1 MSLILQMRAT
11 VPISV
16 EIRKLGQQ
24 DLPAI
29 ARIHKLAFPGSA
41 LTALGADAVR
51 RYYEWQLT
59 GPHDVSALGA
69 FYGNEMAGFCFGGVF
84 RGAMSGFLRK
94 NRIYLAWLVLTH
106 PWLVTNALFRDRL
119 ISGLKVL
126 RRFSKSGRANQP
138 TQDHKKPS
146 FGILSIAVNPEFQG
160 KGLAKALMMESEAIA
175 RRQGF
180 DEMNLSV
187 NPDNYRAIRFYDSLG
202 WQKATREGVWSGEMV
217 KTLSI

>member
-1 MSLILQMRAT
+1 
-11 VPISV
+11 VPTSIEV
-16 EIRKLGQQ
+16 RVLGQR

-29 ARIHKLAFPGSA
+29 VRIHTLAFPGSA
-41 LTALGADAVR
+41 LTALGAGAVR

-94 NRIYLAWLVLTH
+94 NRVYLAWLVLTH
-106 PWLVTNALFRDRL
+106 PWLVANPLFRDRL
-119 ISGLKVL
+119 INGLKVL
-126 RRFSKSGRANQP
+126 RRFSKPGRANQP
-138 TQDHKKPS
+138 KPNQKKPP

-160 KGLAKALMMESEAIA
+160 MGVGKVLMMESEIVAKL
-175 RRQGF
+175 RGF
-180 DEMNLSV
+180 DEMNLTV
-187 NPDNYRAIRFYDSLG
+187 NPDNHQAIRFYGSLG
-202 WQKATREGVWSGEMV
+202 WREVTRGSVWSGEMV

>member
-1 MSLILQMRAT
+1 
-11 VPISV
+11 VPASI
-16 EIRKLGQQ
+16 EIRDLDQQ

-29 ARIHKLAFPGSA
+29 ARIHALAFHDSA
-41 LTALGADAVR
+41 LTALGAGAVR
-51 RYYEWQLT
+51 HYYEWQLT

-69 FYGNEMAGFCFGGVF
+69 FSGNEMAGFCFGGVF

-106 PWLVTNALFRDRL
+106 PWLVANPLFRNRL
-119 ISGLKVL
+119 ANALKVL
-126 RRFSKSGRANQP
+126 RRFSKPAQTNQLN
-138 TQDHKKPS
+138 QIHKKPS

-160 KGLAKALMMESEAIA
+160 MGAGKVLMMESETIA

-180 DEMNLSV
+180 DEMNLTV
-187 NPDNYRAIRFYDSLG
+187 NPDNHQAVRFYDSLG
-202 WQKATREGVWSGEMV
+202 WQKVTRGSAWSGEMV

>member
-1 MSLILQMRAT
+1 
-11 VPISV
+11 VPASI
-16 EIRKLGQQ
+16 EIRDLDQRN
-24 DLPAI
+24 LPAL
-29 ARIHKLAFPGSA
+29 AKIHALAFPGSA
-41 LTALGADAVR
+41 LTALGASAVR

-69 FYGNEMAGFCFGGVF
+69 FSENEMVGFCFGGVF

-106 PWLVTNALFRDRL
+106 PWLVTNPLFRHRL
-119 ISGLKVL
+119 IKGLKVL

-138 TQDHKKPS
+138 KPNHKKPP

-160 KGLAKALMMESEAIA
+160 LGAGKVLMAEAEAIA
-175 RRQGF
+175 RRLGF
-180 DEMNLSV
+180 EEMNLTV
-187 NPDNYRAIRFYDSLG
+187 NPDNYQAIRFYDSLG
-202 WQKATREGVWSGEMV
+202 WQKITRGSVWSGEMV